1 MDNYGIS
8 HKEFDNWEDYP
19 DQIYTEEELNL
30 LWNDKLW
37 VMCQTSKYGDPN
49 IYKVNQWLSDEET
62 IGYTEYFCGA
72 ECTGSIARSKSIMY
86 GTFQDLHKKLND
98 YKAMRDLIETAKE
111 SYNV

>member
-1 MDNYGIS
+1 MNNFGIS

-49 IYKVNQWLSDEET
+49 IYKINQWRSDEET
-62 IGYTEYFCGA
+62 IGYTEYFYGA

-98 YKAMRDLIETAKE
+98 YKAMRDLIEKVKNITD
-111 SYNV
+111 